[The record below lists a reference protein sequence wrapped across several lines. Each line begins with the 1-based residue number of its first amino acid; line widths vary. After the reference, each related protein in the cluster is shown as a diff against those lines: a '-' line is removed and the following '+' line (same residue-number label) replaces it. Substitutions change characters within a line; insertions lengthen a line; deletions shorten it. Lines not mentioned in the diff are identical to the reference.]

1 MNLDIG
7 KITSKDFN
15 WTTDNVLNLDLLSS
29 VEGYSV
35 KIIDLGV
42 VLIIFAVTVII
53 LKILKR
59 IIEKPSKKKEVVH
72 EEFKRRHSIYLLVK
86 YFVWV
91 ISLVIMLDSI
101 GIKVSVL
108 LAGSAALLV
117 GVGMGLQNIFS
128 DFVSGLFLLFEGTI
142 KVKEIIEVDGIIGQV
157 EEINL
162 RNSKLITRENVT
174 IIIPNSKFVT
184 EKVINW
190 SHNHGSVRFM
200 VDIGVAY
207 GSDVEEVITILEA
220 CMKDMSM
227 IESSPSP
234 FVRFKNFG
242 DSSLDFEL
250 IFWTKHAFTV
260 DNLKSKL
267 RIEIYKSLA
276 KNNISIPF
284 PQRDIHIIKK
294 EDKKNADE

>member
-1 MNLDIG
+1 MHFFLDILN
-7 KITSKDFN
+7 IESSTSFETVN
-15 WTTDNVLNLDLLSS
+15 EILGYDLLSS
-29 VEGYSV
+29 VENYSL
-35 KIIDLGV
+35 KIIDIGV
-42 VLIIFAVTVII
+42 ILIIFAITLFL
-53 LKILKR
+53 LKLIRR
-59 IIEKPSKKKEVVH
+59 IIEKPPKKTLAQ

-91 ISLVIMLDSI
+91 ISIVIMLDSV

-128 DFVSGLFLLFEGTI
+128 DFVSGVFLLFEGTI

-207 GSDVEEVITILEA
+207 GSDVEEVIDILEQ
-220 CMKDMSM
+220 CMSTMNE
-227 IESSPSP
+227 IEKNPKP

-250 IFWTKHAFTV
+250 IFWTRQAFTV
-260 DNLKSKL
+260 DNLKSNL

-284 PQRDIHIIKK
+284 PQRDLHIIKSHP
-294 EDKKNADE
+294 

>member
-1 MNLDIG
+1 MHFFLDILN
-7 KITSKDFN
+7 IESSTSFETVN
-15 WTTDNVLNLDLLSS
+15 EILGYDLLSS
-29 VEGYSV
+29 VENYSL
-35 KIIDLGV
+35 KIIDIGV
-42 VLIIFAVTVII
+42 ILIIFAITLVL
-53 LKILKR
+53 LKLIRR
-59 IIEKPSKKKEVVH
+59 IIEKPPKKTLAQ

-91 ISLVIMLDSI
+91 ISIVIMLDSV

-128 DFVSGLFLLFEGTI
+128 DFVSGVFLLFEGTI

-207 GSDVEEVITILEA
+207 GSDVEEVIDILEQ
-220 CMKDMSM
+220 CMSTMNE
-227 IESSPSP
+227 IEKNPKP

-250 IFWTKHAFTV
+250 IFWTRQAFTV
-260 DNLKSKL
+260 DNLKSNL

-284 PQRDIHIIKK
+284 PQRDLHIIEKK
-294 EDKKNADE
+294 EN

>member
-1 MNLDIG
+1 MQFFLDILN
-7 KITSKDFN
+7 IESSKSFETFN
-15 WTTDNVLNLDLLSS
+15 DILGYDLLSS
-29 VEGYSV
+29 VENYSL
-35 KIIDLGV
+35 KIIDIGV
-42 VLIIFAVTVII
+42 LLIIFGITLVV
-53 LKILKR
+53 LKLLKR
-59 IIEKPSKKKEVVH
+59 IIENPPKKQLEQ

-91 ISLVIMLDSI
+91 ISIVIMLDSV

-117 GVGMGLQNIFS
+117 GVGMGLQNIFA
-128 DFVSGLFLLFEGTI
+128 DFVSGVFLLFEGTI

-207 GSDVEEVITILEA
+207 GSDVEEVIEILQS
-220 CMKDMSM
+220 CMANMQE
-227 IESSPSP
+227 IEQSPQP

-250 IFWTKHAFTV
+250 IFWTRQAFTV
-260 DNLKSKL
+260 DNLKSNL

-276 KNNISIPF
+276 KHNISIPF
-284 PQRDIHIIKK
+284 PQRDLHIISKT
-294 EDKKNADE
+294 DA

>member
-1 MNLDIG
+1 MHFFLGILNIENSKSFETFNDILG
-7 KITSKDFN
+7 Y
-15 WTTDNVLNLDLLSS
+15 DLLSS
-29 VEGYSV
+29 VENYSL
-35 KIIDLGV
+35 KIIDIGV
-42 VLIIFAVTVII
+42 ILIIFGITLVL
-53 LKILKR
+53 LKLLKR
-59 IIEKPSKKKEVVH
+59 IIENPPKKQLEQ

-86 YFVWV
+86 YFIWV
-91 ISLVIMLDSI
+91 ISIVIMLDSV

-117 GVGMGLQNIFS
+117 GVGMGLQNIFA
-128 DFVSGLFLLFEGTI
+128 DFVSGVFLLFEGTI

-207 GSDVEEVITILEA
+207 GSDVEEVIEILQN
-220 CMKDMSM
+220 CMSNMNE
-227 IESSPSP
+227 IEQNPKP

-250 IFWTKHAFTV
+250 IFWTRQAFTV
-260 DNLKSKL
+260 DNLKSNL

-284 PQRDIHIIKK
+284 PQRDLHIIKS
-294 EDKKNADE
+294 ES

>member
-1 MNLDIG
+1 MSLFLDILNIENSSTY
-7 KITSKDFN
+7 KTFN
-15 WTTDNVLNLDLLSS
+15 ELLGYDLLSS
-29 VEGYSV
+29 VENYSLKV
-35 KIIDLGV
+35 IDIGVII
-42 VLIIFAVTVII
+42 IIFCITLII
-53 LKILKR
+53 LKLLKR
-59 IIEKPSKKKEVVH
+59 IIENPPKKDLPQ

-91 ISLVIMLDSI
+91 LSLVIMLDSV
-101 GIKVSVL
+101 GLKVSVL

-128 DFVSGLFLLFEGTI
+128 DFVSGVFLLFEGTI

-162 RNSKLITRENVT
+162 RNSKLITRDNVT

-207 GSDVEEVITILEA
+207 GSDVEMVIEILQN
-220 CMKDMSM
+220 CMNDMSQ
-227 IESSPSP
+227 IEQSPKP

-242 DSSLDFEL
+242 ESSLDFEL
-250 IFWTKHAFTV
+250 IFWTKQAFTV
-260 DNLKSKL
+260 DNLKSSL
-267 RIEIYKSLA
+267 RIQIYKSLA
-276 KNNISIPF
+276 KNKISIPF
-284 PQRDIHIIKK
+284 PQRDIHI
-294 EDKKNADE
+294 KN